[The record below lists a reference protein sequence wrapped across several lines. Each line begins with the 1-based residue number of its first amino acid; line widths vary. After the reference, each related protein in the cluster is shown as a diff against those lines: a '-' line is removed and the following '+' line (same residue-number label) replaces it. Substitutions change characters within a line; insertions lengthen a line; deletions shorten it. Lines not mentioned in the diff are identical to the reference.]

1 MERRKLLWQGLC
13 ALPLAWTPLGR
24 ARGDGVTV
32 CGDRDFYRVLEDA
45 RMSNCWREYRDA
57 YDLYQ
62 RALKLLPVN
71 ADSSLLA
78 EILED
83 QKSLRRIFR
92 EAGDSLPRHLAA
104 VKAAPESSEQRF
116 WLAHTLHRMGRTA
129 EASEQ
134 FQAVLSLPESDW
146 RTGSWLALG
155 WIHYRQGHYAEA
167 IPYLDRVLGVET
179 EKNRLH
185 AASTAQAL
193 PGVIRQ
199 DLKRSI
205 AFRERAA
212 ERLTRQ
218 AMKLIAADRLLQ
230 ERFEALDSIPGVAQT
245 SAIPILA
252 ELALLSPDLD
262 VRQWVAS
269 AGLDPREH
277 SSGRSVYKKVR
288 ISKTGNR
295 HLRRALYMPAL
306 VAVRHDPYLRAF
318 YEHLLAQ
325 GKLKMQALVAVMRKL
340 LHAIF
345 GMFKHHQLYDG
356 SKVFQLPAQAPT
368 AQTSTEAA

>member
-245 SAIPILA
+245 SAIPHPGGTGPALA
-252 ELALLSPDLD
+252 RSGREAVGGLRRPRSPRTLLRTFGVQKGAHLQD
-262 VRQWVAS
+262 RQPSS
-269 AGLDPREH
+269 AP
-277 SSGRSVYKKVR
+277 RSVYAGPGCGATR
-288 ISKTGNR
+288 PLSAR
-295 HLRRALYMPAL
+295 F
-306 VAVRHDPYLRAF
+306 LRASV
-318 YEHLLAQ
+318 
-325 GKLKMQALVAVMRKL
+325 G
-340 LHAIF
+340 
-345 GMFKHHQLYDG
+345 
-356 SKVFQLPAQAPT
+356 
-368 AQTSTEAA
+368 